1 MKLIF
6 IMSLCVL
13 IFSCSSNSNHQRIGL
28 EKGYELYKKQHQYI
42 VEQLNKKYFQFKK
55 QWPKLYATFGNI
67 DYFFG
72 EELKIEGVFIGRV
85 LFDGKHSETIA
96 VNHLGVPFNEKDHP
110 SVYRGNLGD
119 FDQTMDFTSSL
130 YDINT
135 PMLIEINFLVRTKT
149 KQLKVVKEK
158 FLASMKCQST
168 ICKFKTVK
176 EARLA
181 LSNKT
186 MTGVDFKSYQK
197 YKHNTVSVS
206 LDDPLQKWRSDKVNL
221 AKAYRRLVWIG
232 MPERLLELYS
242 INRNYGSFSCLISKN
257 CRSGYRNIQIKDSI
271 VINYELD
278 IQNRKVVE

>member
-6 IMSLCVL
+6 VMSLCVL
-13 IFSCSSNSNHQRIGL
+13 IFSCSSNNNHQRIGL
-28 EKGYELYKKQHQYI
+28 EKGYELYIKQHQYI

-55 QWPKLYATFGNI
+55 QWPKLYATFGNV

-72 EELKIEGVFIGRV
+72 EELKIEGVFIGRE
-85 LFDGKHSETIA
+85 LFDGKYSETIA
-96 VNHLGVPFNEKDHP
+96 VNHLGVPFNEEDHA
-110 SVYRGNLGD
+110 SVYRGNLAD
-119 FDQTMDFTSSL
+119 FDPVTNFTSSL

-149 KQLKVVKEK
+149 KQLKVVKAK

-186 MTGVDFKSYQK
+186 MTGVDFKPYQK
-197 YKHNTVSVS
+197 YKHNAFSIS
-206 LDDPLQKWRSDKVNL
+206 LDDPLKEWRSDKFNL

-232 MPERLLELYS
+232 MPTKLLKLYT
-242 INRNYGSFSCLISKN
+242 INKDYGSFPCLVSKN
-257 CRSGYRNIQIKDSI
+257 CRSGYRNIQIKDSV

-278 IQNRKVVE
+278 TQNRMVVK